1 MRIDCG
7 LRNAD
12 SHLTMNRRDLLLL
25 RTGVPAQLSCEQ
37 LYMRYLDSQ
46 MDGTTAQ
53 LFDRLATDLRRV
65 NAVRLTETTWLARA
79 DLKARLDTVLETFKA
94 AGGRIDG

>member
-1 MRIDCG
+1 MRTD
-7 LRNAD
+7 LR
-12 SHLTMNRRDLLLL
+12 RRDFLAL
-25 RTGVPAQLSCEQ
+25 RVHAPAVLSCEH

-53 LFDRLATDLRRV
+53 LFDSLATDLRRV

-79 DLKARLDTVLETFKA
+79 DLKAQLDAVLETFRA
-94 AGGRIDG
+94 AGGVVDG